1 MAQTRKKVS
10 KGSRGTKWSKGTRKV
25 KPYWGY
31 HLIVNA
37 GGCDAEAIRS
47 PKIIKAF
54 TTDLVKRID
63 MKAFGPPRVVRFGR
77 GDILGYSMVQLI
89 ETSDITAHF
98 VEPTN
103 DMYLDVFSCKEFNPS
118 DALRVIREWIKPKA
132 METKF
137 IKRRAP

>member
-10 KGSRGTKWSKGTRKV
+10 KGSRGTRKV

-103 DMYLDVFSCKEFNPS
+103 DMYLDVFSCKKFNPS

>member
-1 MAQTRKKVS
+1 M
-10 KGSRGTKWSKGTRKV
+10 
-25 KPYWGY
+25 
-31 HLIVNA
+31 
-37 GGCDAEAIRS
+37 
-47 PKIIKAF
+47 
-54 TTDLVKRID
+54 
-63 MKAFGPPRVVRFGR
+63 VRFGR

-103 DMYLDVFSCKEFNPS
+103 DMYLDVFSCKKFNPS
-118 DALRVIREWIKPKA
+118 DALKVIREWIKPTA

>member
-1 MAQTRKKVS
+1 MGQTRKRS
-10 KGSRGTKWSKGTRKV
+10 SGRGTRKV

-47 PKIIKAF
+47 PKTIKAF
-54 TTDLVKRID
+54 TKDLVKRID
-63 MKAFGPPRVVRFGR
+63 MKAFGEPRVVRFGQ

-103 DMYLDVFSCKEFNPS
+103 DMYLDVFSCKKFNPS
-118 DALRVIREWIKPKA
+118 DALKVIREWIKPTA